1 MFADKLCPLCWPFD
15 HFAFN
20 VLSDGKCD
28 LGSRQIENN
37 GGERLTQVK
46 DRKKVEKRNCKKVR
60 EVGKK
65 ER

>member
-15 HFAFN
+15 HF
-20 VLSDGKCD
+20 DGKCD

-37 GGERLTQVK
+37 GGERLTEVK
-46 DRKKVEKRNCKKVR
+46 DRKKVEKMDCKEVR
-60 EVGKK
+60 EVGNK